1 MEPADDEGWHRR
13 NNAAAQRSRV
23 RRHGWGGRIVTSA
36 EARLARI
43 VSIGVILLVVIASVC
58 TIHAAHDEQPH
69 HDAARVVVANAASSL
84 PQQVPLLAWGALF
97 GLYCLEVLGVDLVE
111 LCCTGLWVTTHRR
124 LIESRVHD
132 AQRSYRLATRKGKQR
147 LLALWEAQVA
157 RCTRLAALRVLAW
170 RLRTVCLPS
179 FCGRGGFSTME
190 ESAIGLGVCATLA
203 TLCICPVA
211 RMCGG
216 QFMMSGGGNDDSVD
230 DDDRSAY
237 YYYPLVIIM
246 GKTLLKTLLTDDIY
260 IYIYIYIYI

>member
-1 MEPADDEGWHRR
+1 M
-13 NNAAAQRSRV
+13 
-23 RRHGWGGRIVTSA
+23 TSA

-43 VSIGVILLVVIASVC
+43 VSTVVILLVVIASVC

-111 LCCTGLWVTTHRR
+111 LCSTGLWVTTHRR

-132 AQRSYRLATRKGKQR
+132 AQHSYRLATRKGKQR

-157 RCTRLAALRVLAW
+157 RCTRLAALRVFAW
-170 RLRTVCLPS
+170 RLRIICLPA
-179 FCGRGGFSTME
+179 FCGRGAGFSTTE
-190 ESAIGLGVCATLA
+190 ETAIGLGVCATLA

-211 RMCGG
+211 RMCG
-216 QFMMSGGGNDDSVD
+216 QLVSGGGNDDSVVF
-230 DDDRSAY
+230 Y
-237 YYYPLVIIM
+237 Y
-246 GKTLLKTLLTDDIY
+246 LL
-260 IYIYIYIYI
+260 